1 MLAPIQ
7 CIIKSIQMWQQDW
20 HLTRKKVII
29 IPGFKEKI
37 AHVLLKIF
45 PTSLSLRFAGMGQKR
60 KRAK

>member
-1 MLAPIQ
+1 MHYKKHPDAAARLALD
-7 CIIKSIQMWQQDW
+7 S
-20 HLTRKKVII
+20 KKVII